1 MKRIIIVDDDPDIH
15 TAISLIFESST
26 YQLEIFPSAEPILNG
41 DYELPDMFILDKH
54 LNGTD
59 GLVLCRH
66 LKAAE
71 HTRHIPV
78 IMLSASNDII
88 RQAALAGAE
97 GAIEKPFKMKA
108 LREMVITQL
117 A

>member
-15 TAISLIFESST
+15 AAIGMMFESSS
-26 YQLEIFPSAEPILNG
+26 YQLEIFPGAEPILNG

-59 GLVLCRH
+59 GLTLCRR
-66 LKAAE
+66 LKANE

-88 RQAALAGAE
+88 RQAALAGAD

-108 LREMVITQL
+108 LREMVVSQL